1 MRIYYK
7 KKFWAGV
14 GALLLGLALPGTCLF
29 VGWERFDLK
38 DAVLTMF
45 MVLSGISGI
54 LRSLDR
60 EKARQDRDED
70 RDERTRYNTYRS
82 RALTFRVLFCLN
94 FAIWPG
100 ASSVGGG
107 QVNRKSTSRRL
118 FPAWCCL
125 SWAGSPGSP
134 AISTMSSRGENE
146 MRIYNKRNF
155 AAGILSLA
163 LAVACGVVLAVTGF
177 QTKWLIALVLLLAAG
192 GFDLWWSLSRES
204 RLPRVD
210 ERDQAVSRKSAW
222 LAYRIVANGCW
233 IVSLAALVVYGISR
247 IPAALAVTITLDAV
261 TIGAFAALLGAEF
274 YYEKRM

>member
-1 MRIYYK
+1 
-7 KKFWAGV
+7 
-14 GALLLGLALPGTCLF
+14 
-29 VGWERFDLK
+29 
-38 DAVLTMF
+38 
-45 MVLSGISGI
+45 
-54 LRSLDR
+54 
-60 EKARQDRDED
+60 
-70 RDERTRYNTYRS
+70 
-82 RALTFRVLFCLN
+82 
-94 FAIWPG
+94 
-100 ASSVGGG
+100 
-107 QVNRKSTSRRL
+107 
-118 FPAWCCL
+118 
-125 SWAGSPGSP
+125 
-134 AISTMSSRGENE
+134 

-163 LAVACGVVLAVTGF
+163 LAVVCGVVLAVTGF

-233 IVSLAALVVYGISR
+233 ILVVYGISR

-261 TIGAFAALLGAEF
+261 TIGAFAALLGAEV